1 MFKRSCGVS
10 LFFPSN
16 FLTPFAFTRFF
27 VCFSFDRCFQSA
39 RQTMRENRQAQG
51 VMPVGEKVRLSSE
64 QLNGYMRKFPKSE
77 RKVKT
82 YLDPKW
88 TE

>member
-1 MFKRSCGVS
+1 
-10 LFFPSN
+10 
-16 FLTPFAFTRFF
+16 
-27 VCFSFDRCFQSA
+27 
-39 RQTMRENRQAQG
+39 MRENRQAQG